1 MTVHKSFEQIATQQV
16 LTSFHFSDIVN
27 FSRTLSTLD
36 IYPAH

>member
-1 MTVHKSFEQIATQQV
+1 MTAHKSFQQIAKQQV
-16 LTSFHFSDIVN
+16 LTLFHFSDIEN